1 MDNLDKTIDA
11 LYDEPVYKDF
21 INRKEFIRDTG
32 IFVIPD
38 FFKFIY
44 EEFKDSGLAQ
54 QEFVETY
61 EKSNLL
67 YICTDKAGII
77 KYHLEDIIPIVNDEP
92 DIIDILDELAKGS
105 YANRMEAK
113 ALRKECKEIMS
124 EYKQELLT
132 HQQELLV
139 AVPSNG
145 IYA

>member
-32 IFVIPD
+32 IFVTPD

-67 YICTDKAGII
+67 YICTDKAGIYRI
-77 KYHLEDIIPIVNDEP
+77 FYIICKNLATGAGIERIVRMLWADCR
-92 DIIDILDELAKGS
+92 IDLFMLMDGILDP
-105 YANRMEAK
+105 
-113 ALRKECKEIMS
+113 
-124 EYKQELLT
+124 
-132 HQQELLV
+132 V
-139 AVPSNG
+139 G
-145 IYA
+145 I